1 MIEQPAKHLQ
11 RHVFERQRRAMKQF
25 ERERIHAELRQRCH
39 GRMAECA
46 VSLAHHAGE
55 VGLADRIA
63 DKARDDVDGDLGI
76 GAAGESGDF
85 RRFQPWPG
93 LRHVKA
99 AVAGQTREHD
109 FRKAER
115 RGLAPGRDVL
125 H

>member
-1 MIEQPAKHLQ
+1 
-11 RHVFERQRRAMKQF
+11 
-25 ERERIHAELRQRCH
+25 
-39 GRMAECA
+39 MAERA

-55 VGLADRIA
+55 VGLGDRIA
-63 DKARDDVDGDLGI
+63 DKGRDDLDGDFRI

-85 RRFQPWPG
+85 RRLEARPG

-109 FRKAER
+109 LGKTER